1 MNYIDIIVLI
11 IVILLSLR
19 GFINGLIY
27 EILSIIGLVLG
38 AYLGATYGRDV
49 GILFDKHALHFTST
63 FVINAIGFAIV
74 FLVVWIVC
82 LFIGIFISR
91 FTLVPSL
98 SFLNKILG
106 FLFGLVKNF
115 IILSL
120 IVFGIS
126 YTPFFMNFAKK
137 AQKESTTFELM
148 IQTGGGILR
157 HAWLMDEMKKVDLK
171 NAANI
176 KDSVNSATK
185 AIQNKLNKTVQDL
198 GGQGKDAINNAV
210 NTNLDEVI
218 DKVKDKV
225 ENPNSNLMDTK
236 TDSKPTSPKPI
247 SEDNN

>member
-11 IVILLSLR
+11 IIILLSLR
-19 GFINGLIY
+19 GFINGFIY
-27 EILSIIGLVLG
+27 EILSIVGLVLG
-38 AYLGATYGRDV
+38 AYLGATYGKDV
-49 GILFDKHALHFTST
+49 GILFDKHALHFTSA
-63 FVINAIGFAIV
+63 FVVNAIGFAIV

-115 IILSL
+115 VILSL

-137 AQKESTTFELM
+137 AEKNSATFELM

-157 HAWLMDEMKKVDLK
+157 HAWLLDEIKKVDLK
-171 NAANI
+171 NAKNLQ
-176 KDSVNSATK
+176 DSINSTTK
-185 AIQNKLNKTVQDL
+185 AIQHKLNKTVQDL
-198 GGQGKDAINNAV
+198 GDHSKDAIDSTV
-210 NTNLDEVI
+210 NHNLDEVI

-225 ENPNSNLMDTK
+225 ENPNSTLMNTNTEPNTQDK
-236 TDSKPTSPKPI
+236 
-247 SEDNN
+247 